1 MEGVTL
7 ADLGFADGKRVAPPP
22 APATPA
28 AQPATSVNSKLATG
42 ASTSIEDRALVLL
55 GSGIAA
61 EATAN
66 ALGVTPARISQLL
79 SEQEFSDQVATLRY
93 ENLQK
98 HNLRDDQY
106 DSLEDKLLDK
116 LEQALPFMLKPA
128 EILRAVSTINS
139 AKRRG
144 QSAPDQTIN
153 QQNIVNLTLPEVIA
167 QRFTVN
173 IDNQVTRA
181 GEQELHTMPASQ
193 LLKKV
198 EQQQEE
204 REEAISQLEA
214 PLPEGELLEAL

>member
-1 MEGVTL
+1 MENISL
-7 ADLGFADGKRVAPPP
+7 ADLGYEGGAKIPP
-22 APATPA
+22 ASEGTGKT
-28 AQPATSVNSKLATG
+28 AQGLT
-42 ASTSIEDRALVLL
+42 TSIEARALQLL

-66 ALGVTPARISQLL
+66 ALGVTPSRISQLL
-79 SEQEFSDQVATLRY
+79 SEQQFSDQVATLRY

-98 HNLRDDQY
+98 HNTRDSAY
-106 DSLEDKLLDK
+106 DSMEDRLLDK
-116 LEQALPFMLKPA
+116 LEAAIPLMFKPQ
-128 EILRAVSTINS
+128 EILRGISIING

-153 QQNIVNLTLPEVIA
+153 QQNIVNLVLPEIIA

-181 GEQELHTMPASQ
+181 GDQELHTMPASS
-193 LLKKV
+193 LLKTV
-198 EQQQEE
+198 EKQIERQQEVL
-204 REEAISQLEA
+204 SHMNA